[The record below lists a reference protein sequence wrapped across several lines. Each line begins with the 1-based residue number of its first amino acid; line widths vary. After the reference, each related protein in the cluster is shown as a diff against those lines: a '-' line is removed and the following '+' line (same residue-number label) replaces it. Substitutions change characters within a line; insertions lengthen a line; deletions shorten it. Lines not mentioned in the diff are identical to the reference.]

1 MRKSKAWDEQEW
13 DEEEMVTN
21 ARVLED
27 IEDLRLKIQKDPGFR
42 ESSSWPTLTEWC
54 SMCLEM
60 RFVKFVLPDNQ
71 EDNIV
76 KDLEEIVVMENEN
89 EEVKGKT
96 EKKTREKPAE
106 EDEGKRPDARAKVGN
121 SEPGA
126 HRRKRKGGRGSRM
139 RRLLVHQL
147 LLTEKR
153 GLPLSRLLCLRR
165 TEDKSQ
171 VQGRREQEESASPIL
186 RKRRSELAGGY
197 RKVVMKEG
205 GEGMRDTREDGE
217 EAREEVRGGSTGAL
231 SGDFIRSTPRSTQTE
246 VTTSLTQV
254 YPQTPGAPPF
264 PNLTPSNTPAY
275 TPAYTPA
282 HTLPNTLPFTP
293 HFTPHFTPQY
303 TSQPAYHTP
312 PFTPPPCGPMPGLQ
326 WLFCGGCQMWGIVT
340 PTT

>member
-1 MRKSKAWDEQEW
+1 MGYHQHQWCSHPPEGEVRKSKTWDEQEW

-60 RFVKFVLPDNQ
+60 RFVKFVLPDDQ

-89 EEVKGKT
+89 EEVKG
-96 EKKTREKPAE
+96 EEGEGEENQRKPAE
-106 EDEGKRPDARAKVGN
+106 EDEGKRPDARAKVGS

-186 RKRRSELAGGY
+186 RRRRSELAGGD

-205 GEGMRDTREDGE
+205 GGGDEGYKGGW
-217 EAREEVRGGSTGAL
+217 GGSKG
-231 SGDFIRSTPRSTQTE
+231 GGE
-246 VTTSLTQV
+246 
-254 YPQTPGAPPF
+254 
-264 PNLTPSNTPAY
+264 
-275 TPAYTPA
+275 
-282 HTLPNTLPFTP
+282 
-293 HFTPHFTPQY
+293 
-303 TSQPAYHTP
+303 
-312 PFTPPPCGPMPGLQ
+312 GLQ
-326 WLFCGGCQMWGIVT
+326 QGCSFWRFHSFNAEEYSN
-340 PTT
+340 